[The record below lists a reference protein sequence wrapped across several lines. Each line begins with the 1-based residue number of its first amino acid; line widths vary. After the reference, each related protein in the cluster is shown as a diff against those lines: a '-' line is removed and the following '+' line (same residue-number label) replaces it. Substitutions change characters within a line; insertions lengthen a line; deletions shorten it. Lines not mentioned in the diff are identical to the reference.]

1 MENLMIKTKRRR
13 EVRNSRPLEAVSTL
27 VERKTITDEDIRRRA
42 YEIYLENG
50 DAPFDEVD
58 NWLCAE
64 RELRGYDGPDDL

>member
-1 MENLMIKTKRRR
+1 MIKTKKRR
-13 EVRNSRPLEAVSTL
+13 EVRNSKPHETNSVV

-42 YEIYLENG
+42 YEISMENG

-64 RELRGYDGPDDL
+64 RELNGYYE

>member
-1 MENLMIKTKRRR
+1 MIKTKKRR
-13 EVRNSRPLEAVSTL
+13 EVRNSKPHETNSVV

-50 DAPFDEVD
+50 DAPFDAMD

-64 RELRGYDGPDDL
+64 RELNGYCE

>member
-1 MENLMIKTKRRR
+1 MENLMIKTKKRR
-13 EVRNSRPLEAVSTL
+13 EVRNSKPHETNSVV

-50 DAPFDEVD
+50 DAPFDAMD

-64 RELRGYDGPDDL
+64 RELNGYCE

>member
-1 MENLMIKTKRRR
+1 MENLMIKTKKRR
-13 EVRNSRPLEAVSTL
+13 EVRISKPHETKSII
-27 VERKTITDEDIRRRA
+27 VERKAVTEEDIRRRA

-64 RELRGYDGPDDL
+64 RELRGYDRQDNL

>member
-1 MENLMIKTKRRR
+1 MENLMIKTKKRR
-13 EVRNSRPLEAVSTL
+13 EVRNSKPHETNSVV

-50 DAPFDEVD
+50 DAPFDAMD

-64 RELRGYDGPDDL
+64 RELNGYYE